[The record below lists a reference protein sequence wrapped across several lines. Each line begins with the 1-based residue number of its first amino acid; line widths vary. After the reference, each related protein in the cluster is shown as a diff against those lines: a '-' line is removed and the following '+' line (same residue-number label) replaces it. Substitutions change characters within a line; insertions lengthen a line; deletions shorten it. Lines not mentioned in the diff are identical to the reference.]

1 MNNQDVIRLISWR
14 VSAMIMP
21 TIGLRA
27 AWSRFCLVSNVLDIM
42 CSVVLK
48 KGLSG
53 ITYRLRWREPPGGG
67 AVRVAASAAPSW
79 ALRERLAE
87 SR

>member
-48 KGLSG
+48 KGGHDDAIVYGYSSSVFTCERSNLSRSMSG
-53 ITYRLRWREPPGGG
+53 YLIS
-67 AVRVAASAAPSW
+67 AVA
-79 ALRERLAE
+79 
-87 SR
+87 